1 MDVTVSTAN
10 MTSALCKHLHRQHVS
25 TKLVNGDGIIENRFA
40 MVPFLAIVSTL
51 AYRGGFLHLCCS
63 QLVFNFALCCWLCDF
78 AKILR

>member
-40 MVPFLAIVSTL
+40 MVQFLAIVSTL
-51 AYRGGFLHLCCS
+51 SIEVVFCTCAAVNWFSTLRCVVGF
-63 QLVFNFALCCWLCDF
+63 V
-78 AKILR
+78 ILLKY